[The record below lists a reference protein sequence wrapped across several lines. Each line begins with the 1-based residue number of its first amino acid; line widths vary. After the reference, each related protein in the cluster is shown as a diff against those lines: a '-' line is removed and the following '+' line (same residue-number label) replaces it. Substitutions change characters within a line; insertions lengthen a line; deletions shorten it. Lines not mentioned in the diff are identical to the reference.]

1 MGYIAPRHAG
11 HICFGGGNACR
22 YAPVSG
28 PMVSIHAKSPG
39 QNVLLEEGG
48 GGLQWAPFRVRP
60 GQTYSKVAPG
70 PLTLAPSG
78 SFTPC
83 HL

>member
-28 PMVSIHAKSPG
+28 PMVSIHAKSRG

-48 GGLQWAPFRVRP
+48 GG
-60 GQTYSKVAPG
+60 YSGRLSGCDLGKHTAKWH
-70 PLTLAPSG
+70 LA
-78 SFTPC
+78 
-83 HL
+83 L